1 MENRRHII
9 YVDAGSTNSENYKIG
24 LYDSQTNA
32 THIMELAEIE
42 NNSMA
47 EKYGLFYAIF
57 YIYKNNYDNCMV
69 LCDNQSAV
77 NDKIINA
84 LAKACSIKI
93 SWIPR
98 EINRIADKTCKL
110 EATLKESD
118 FFSLDFFVKLSSKAY
133 ASTSSDAILKQEIS
147 QLKQE
152 INNLKVKIKNQA
164 TQLTNMKKLKVK
176 S

>member
-32 THIMELAEIE
+32 THIMELLKID
-42 NNSMA
+42 NNNMA
-47 EKYGLFYAIF
+47 EKYAIFYAIF
-57 YIYKNNYDNCMV
+57 YIYKNNYTNCMV
-69 LCDNQSAV
+69 LCDNQGAV
-77 NDKIINA
+77 TDKIITA
-84 LAKACSIKI
+84 LVKACGIKI

-98 EINRIADKTCKL
+98 EINHIADKTCKL

-118 FFSLDFFVKLSSKAY
+118 FYSLNLFVKLSSKAY
-133 ASTSSDAILKQEIS
+133 DSTTSDTSLKQEIS

-152 INNLKVKIKNQA
+152 VNNLKVKIKNQA
-164 TQLTNMKKLKVK
+164 TQLTNMKKVKVK

>member
-9 YVDAGSTNSENYKIG
+9 YVDAGSTNSKNYKIA

-32 THIMELAEIE
+32 THIMELDEIE
-42 NNSMA
+42 NNSIA
-47 EKYGLFYAIF
+47 EQYAIFYAIF
-57 YIYKNNYDNCMV
+57 YIYKNNYKNCMV

-77 NDKIINA
+77 TNKIITA

-98 EINRIADKTCKL
+98 EINHIADKTCKL

-118 FFSLDFFVKLSSKAY
+118 FYSLDLFVKVSSKAY
-133 ASTSSDAILKQEIS
+133 DSTTSDTILKQEIS

-152 INNLKVKIKNQA
+152 VNNLKVKIKNQA
-164 TQLTNMKKLKVK
+164 TQLTNMKKVK
-176 S
+176 A

>member
-24 LYDSQTNA
+24 LYDSQTNV

-69 LCDNQSAV
+69 FCDNQSAV

-133 ASTSSDAILKQEIS
+133 ASTASDTSLKQEIS

-152 INNLKVKIKNQA
+152 VNNLKVKIKNQA
-164 TQLTNMKKLKVK
+164 TQLTNMKKVKVK